1 MMYLEIVFSR
11 DFDPAIIAN
20 PNCKRRGNTITARGT
35 KDEMLAIIRAVDS
48 VTCDKTIILR
58 EAKDESEKETQ
69 S

>member
-11 DFDPAIIAN
+11 DFDPIIVAN
-20 PNCKRRGNTITARGT
+20 LNCKRRDNTITAKVT

-48 VTCDKTIILR
+48 ITCDKTIILR
-58 EAKDESEKETQ
+58 EVKDESEKETQ